1 MPFIFF
7 ILQQPVSKDLPQHI
21 KILLKQIGSGD
32 EHAFRA
38 VFDFYKLAFYGA
50 AFKMTRS
57 AHLSEEIVQEV
68 FVTIWVKRQL
78 IAGAIRPENY
88 IFTILHNCI
97 YAQFRR
103 IARERQLK
111 SQLKKEQEEGE
122 DLIESLL
129 LEKEN
134 KAILENVIS
143 QMPPQ
148 QRLVYKLAKQ
158 EGWSREEIAQG
169 LNISPNTVRNHLAA
183 AVEFLRSYFKKG
195 GASVMIWA
203 AIWMSL

>member
-1 MPFIFF
+1 MPA
-7 ILQQPVSKDLPQHI
+7 DLPYQI
-21 KILLKQIGSGD
+21 KILLTQVAEGD

-38 VFDFYKLAFYGA
+38 IFEHYKAPFYGA

-57 AHLSEEIVQEV
+57 ADVAEEIVQQV

-78 IAGAIRPENY
+78 IAETGRPADY
-88 IFTILHNCI
+88 MFTILHNCI
-97 YAQFRR
+97 YAHFRKL
-103 IARERQLK
+103 ARERELKTQLG
-111 SQLKKEQEEGE
+111 KEQDESE
-122 DLIESLL
+122 DLIEFLL

-134 KAILENVIS
+134 KAILENAIS

-158 EGWSREEIAQG
+158 EGWSREEIAER

-195 GASVMIWA
+195 ASVIIWA
-203 AIWMSL
+203 AIWINL

>member
-1 MPFIFF
+1 MPE
-7 ILQQPVSKDLPQHI
+7 DLPYQI
-21 KILLKQIGSGD
+21 KILTKQMAAGD
-32 EHAFRA
+32 EQAFRTI
-38 VFDFYKLAFYGA
+38 FDYYKSPFYAT

-57 AHLSEEIVQEV
+57 AHIAEEIVQEV
-68 FVTIWVKRQL
+68 FVTVWIKGQL
-78 IAGAIRPENY
+78 IAAASRPADY
-88 IFTILHNCI
+88 MFTILHNCI
-97 YAQFRR
+97 YAHFRK

-111 SQLKKEQEEGE
+111 SQLVKEQDESE
-122 DLIESLL
+122 DLIELLL

-143 QMPPQ
+143 HMPAQ

-158 EGWSREEIAQG
+158 EGWSREEIAER

-183 AVEFLRSYFKKG
+183 AVEYLRRYFKKG
-195 GASVMIWA
+195 ASVIIWT

>member
-1 MPFIFF
+1 
-7 ILQQPVSKDLPQHI
+7 
-21 KILLKQIGSGD
+21 
-32 EHAFRA
+32 
-38 VFDFYKLAFYGA
+38 
-50 AFKMTRS
+50 MTRS
-57 AHLSEEIVQEV
+57 AHLAEEIVQEV
-68 FVTIWVKRQL
+68 FVTIWIKRLL
-78 IAGAIRPENY
+78 IAGANRPEDY

-97 YAQFRR
+97 YAQFRK

-111 SQLKKEQEEGE
+111 SQLRKEQEESE

-183 AVEFLRSYFKKG
+183 AVEFLRNYFKKG